1 MQENFTFIATGTV
14 CLLCLSFALI
24 FMYFIANYGTATQ
37 KTLMKLI
44 ADQRAIKAAP
54 ASLKALSSWQVV
66 RLQKGI
72 MDILFHQVSL
82 ARKEIAELT
91 ALEKIRHV
99 EQVESFNGVSLY
111 LDRIEQTEHLKVQF
125 DSMVQGLLNEYEKQG
140 QNTEVSDEVFAE
152 TEEALNQYYEI

>member
-14 CLLCLSFALI
+14 CCLCFSFALI
-24 FMYFIANYGTATQ
+24 VMYFIANYGTATQ
-37 KTLMKLI
+37 KTLMRLI
-44 ADQRAIKAAP
+44 ADQRAIKTAP

-66 RLQKGI
+66 RLQQGI
-72 MDILFHQVSL
+72 MDILWHQISL

-91 ALEKIRHV
+91 APEKIRHV
-99 EQVESFNGVSLY
+99 EQVETFNAVFLY
-111 LDRIEQTEHLKVQF
+111 VDRIEQTEHLKVQF
-125 DSMVQGLLNEYEKQG
+125 DSMVQGLLKEYEQQG